1 MNQQKTESKGLETV
15 KGEIEAVNNRKGQE
29 FYGLLVNGDWQNG
42 ENPMPQGLEKGVTVE
57 IESDP
62 EADFYNIQEI
72 DIMEQREKQSQS
84 VSGGGDSNRAHGE
97 RKKEGDNSQSS
108 NTFQTQ
114 KSKDI
119 TVKVA
124 FKEAVEQASTSPGE
138 SQGEHLDEVNELA
151 SGYISIM
158 EGLAKEINGDAQ

>member
-1 MNQQKTESKGLETV
+1 MTETETIE
-15 KGEIEAVNNRKGQE
+15 GEIEAVNNRKGQE

-42 ENPMPQGLEKGVTVE
+42 ENPMPQGLEKGVSVE
-57 IESDP
+57 IKSDP

-72 DIMEQREKQSQS
+72 NVMEQRETQNQD
-84 VSGGGDSNRAHGE
+84 VGGGANSDLAQGE
-97 RKKEGDNSQSS
+97 QGDNSQSS

-124 FKEAVEQASTSPGE
+124 TKLAVEHVDTRPEQQA
-138 SQGEHLDEVNELA
+138 EHLDEVNELA
-151 SGYISIM
+151 SGYMSIM
-158 EGLAKEINGDAQ
+158 QGLLKEVNQGDGQ

>member
-1 MNQQKTESKGLETV
+1 MNQQQTESKGLETV

-29 FYGLLVNGDWQNG
+29 FYGILVNGNWQNG

-72 DIMEQREKQSQS
+72 NVMEQRETQNQN
-84 VSGGGDSNRAHGE
+84 VGGGAISDLAQGE
-97 RKKEGDNSQSS
+97 QGDNSQSS

-124 FKEAVEQASTSPGE
+124 TKLAVEHANTRPEQQA
-138 SQGEHLDEVNELA
+138 EHLDEVNELA
-151 SGYISIM
+151 SGYMSIM
-158 EGLAKEINGDAQ
+158 QGLLKEVNQGDAQ